1 MKLKLSLGMQ
11 LDKRSSSRL
20 SSNWSRNFYSLQ
32 MVSGLQFL
40 HSSRDQ
46 GDGTIFHFGQGY

>member
-11 LDKRSSSRL
+11 LDKRS
-20 SSNWSRNFYSLQ
+20 WSRNFYSLQ
-32 MVSGLQFL
+32 MVSGSQFL

>member
-11 LDKRSSSRL
+11 LDKRSWSRL
-20 SSNWSRNFYSLQ
+20 SSNWSRNFYSLE
-32 MVSGLQFL
+32 MVSGSQFL